1 MLFENFKLV
10 KDMAN
15 GLFLPVHGNRTLD
28 MCNTSSL
35 SVTFVFVFAYVCI
48 CVFVLVYLCKRL
60 EILVWHEALLIIY
73 RGKHGGPP
81 VFQNKAQSYL
91 DVTTMAIITMIITMT
106 MTMII
111 MIITMIIM
119 ITLMLFTIVF
129 SQGEAARPRS
139 HLPQSDRSDP
149 GHQGLKFKFLGL
161 KF

>member
-1 MLFENFKLV
+1 M
-10 KDMAN
+10 
-15 GLFLPVHGNRTLD
+15 
-28 MCNTSSL
+28 
-35 SVTFVFVFAYVCI
+35 
-48 CVFVLVYLCKRL
+48 
-60 EILVWHEALLIIY
+60 LVWHEAMLIIF

-91 DVTTMAIITMIITMT
+91 DVTTTAIITMTMTMIITMT

-139 HLPQSDRSDP
+139 HLPQSD
-149 GHQGLKFKFLGL
+149 
-161 KF
+161 

>member
-1 MLFENFKLV
+1 MTIV
-10 KDMAN
+10 
-15 GLFLPVHGNRTLD
+15 
-28 MCNTSSL
+28 
-35 SVTFVFVFAYVCI
+35 VFV
-48 CVFVLVYLCKRL
+48 YLCWCKRL
-60 EILVWHEALLIIY
+60 EILVWHEAMLIIF
-73 RGKHGGPP
+73 RGKHGAPLV

-149 GHQGLKFKFLGL
+149 GHQGLKFKI
-161 KF
+161 